1 MSKGPPVLG
10 QENYGC
16 GRGERILQFV
26 IFFTKSDKFSEVFMN
41 VFSEIALGDLQ
52 GHLMLPSQEEG

>member
-1 MSKGPPVLG
+1 MGGVS
-10 QENYGC
+10 EYYNSS
-16 GRGERILQFV
+16 F
-26 IFFTKSDKFSEVFMN
+26 FFTKSDKFSEVFMN